1 MFDIAMSEI
10 AIVGVIALVVL
21 GPERL
26 PKVAR
31 TAGHLFGRL
40 QRYVATVKGDISREI
55 EVSEFSKLKEEV
67 TSAARSFEDSVRQQT
82 NAFKAETSE
91 LEKSAAIESSLGLSA
106 TALTQ
111 SEILAAQEAGLPF
124 PVNDN
129 STANPA
135 AAVDPV
141 ISRSSTVQSSAGA
154 SAFQAQLQSFD
165 LGVERPRRHQQVIP
179 AKVQPAQA
187 QPESSVAT

>member
-91 LEKSAAIESSLGLSA
+91 LEKSAAIESPLGSSA
-106 TALTQ
+106 AALTQ

-141 ISRSSTVQSSAGA
+141 ISRSSTVQSSAGLA
-154 SAFQAQLQSFD
+154 A
-165 LGVERPRRHQQVIP
+165 G
-179 AKVQPAQA
+179 
-187 QPESSVAT
+187 